1 MPNDLNNQQDGDTR
15 SEYSITDYERM
26 KFVQEWLNSISMFRF
41 LRVNSASYCEN
52 PNANNKNNTDVAVNQ
67 PSAVNYS
74 ISIETSP
81 TTSTNN
87 TTSINQQSLRTYEF

>member
-41 LRVNSASYCEN
+41 LRVNSASFCEN
-52 PNANNKNNTDVAVNQ
+52 TNNKNNTDVAVNQ